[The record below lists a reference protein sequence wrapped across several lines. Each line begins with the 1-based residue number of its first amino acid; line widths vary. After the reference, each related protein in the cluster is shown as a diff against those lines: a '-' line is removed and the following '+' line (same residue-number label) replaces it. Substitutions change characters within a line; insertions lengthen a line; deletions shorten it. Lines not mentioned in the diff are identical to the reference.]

1 MTVMKLL
8 SGKDEMNILGVS
20 RAKIY
25 QLIDSGQLTRVKID
39 GSTRFREESVNKLI
53 ELSSQDD

>member
-8 SGKDEMNILGVS
+8 SVKDVMNILGVS

-25 QLIDSGQLTRVKID
+25 HLIDSGQLTRVKID

>member
-1 MTVMKLL
+1 MKLL
-8 SGKDEMNILGVS
+8 SVKDVMNILGVS